1 MSEENTNPAA
11 EEVANIPTDVGLN
24 VQDIINVVK
33 IIDVVSG
40 RGAVKGEE
48 LSSVGTVRDR
58 LVAFINANVPQPPA
72 EEIGEDGEAVTEDT
86 AETVEETIEA
96 SE

>member
-1 MSEENTNPAA
+1 MSENNTPVV
-11 EEVANIPTDVGLN
+11 EETTANVPSDVGLN

-58 LVAFINANVPQPPA
+58 LVAFVNANAPQPP
-72 EEIGEDGEAVTEDT
+72 
-86 AETVEETIEA
+86 VEEDVE
-96 SE
+96 SEDSEEVIDEVSE

>member
-1 MSEENTNPAA
+1 MSEETQEVKANTP
-11 EEVANIPTDVGLN
+11 EDVTLN

-33 IIDVVSG
+33 IIDVVCE
-40 RGAVKGEE
+40 RGAVKGDE

-58 LVAFINANVPQPPA
+58 LVAFVNANTTQPPA
-72 EEIGEDGEAVTEDT
+72 EGDVESKDSEDEV
-86 AETVEETIEA
+86 ET

>member
-1 MSEENTNPAA
+1 MSDNNTPAVEETAANTPA
-11 EEVANIPTDVGLN
+11 DVGLN

-58 LVAFINANVPQPPA
+58 LVAFVNANSPQPPA
-72 EEIGEDGEAVTEDT
+72 EDEVS
-86 AETVEETIEA
+86 ETVDSADTEEVDVNVEF
-96 SE
+96 ED

>member
-1 MSEENTNPAA
+1 MSEQETPEAAA
-11 EEVANIPTDVGLN
+11 EAANTPADVGLN

-58 LVAFINANVPQPPA
+58 LVAFVNANAPQPPA
-72 EEIGEDGEAVTEDT
+72 EEEVSETVDS
-86 AETVEETIEA
+86 AETEEVDVNVELED
-96 SE
+96 

>member
-1 MSEENTNPAA
+1 MSEETNPA
-11 EEVANIPTDVGLN
+11 EVESANTPTDVGLT

-58 LVAFINANVPQPPA
+58 LVAFVNANTEQPPV
-72 EEIGEDGEAVTEDT
+72 DGEGEVASDEESEG
-86 AETVEETIEA
+86 AIETIEPPV
-96 SE
+96 E

>member
-1 MSEENTNPAA
+1 MSEETQEVQANTP
-11 EEVANIPTDVGLN
+11 EDVVLN

-40 RGAVKGEE
+40 RGAVKGDE
-48 LSSVGTVRDR
+48 LSSVGAVRDR
-58 LVAFINANVPQPPA
+58 LVAFVNANAPQPT
-72 EEIGEDGEAVTEDT
+72 EEEVEPEGSEDVV
-86 AETVEETIEA
+86 ET

>member
-1 MSEENTNPAA
+1 MSEETQEVQANTP
-11 EEVANIPTDVGLN
+11 EDVVLN

-40 RGAVKGEE
+40 RGAVKGDE
-48 LSSVGTVRDR
+48 LSSVGAVRDR
-58 LVAFINANVPQPPA
+58 LVAFVNANAPQQPA
-72 EEIGEDGEAVTEDT
+72 EGDVAGDDSP
-86 AETVEETIEA
+86 AEVIEP

>member
-1 MSEENTNPAA
+1 MSEQETPEAAA
-11 EEVANIPTDVGLN
+11 EAANTPADVGLN

-58 LVAFINANVPQPPA
+58 LVAFVNANSPQPPA
-72 EEIGEDGEAVTEDT
+72 EEEVSETVDS
-86 AETVEETIEA
+86 AETEEVDVNVELED
-96 SE
+96 

>member
-1 MSEENTNPAA
+1 MSEETQEVKANTP
-11 EEVANIPTDVGLN
+11 EDVTLN

-33 IIDVVSG
+33 IIDVVSE
-40 RGAVKGEE
+40 RGAVKGDE

-58 LVAFINANVPQPPA
+58 LVAFVNANTSQPSA
-72 EEIGEDGEAVTEDT
+72 EGDVESEDSEDEV
-86 AETVEETIEA
+86 ET

>member
-1 MSEENTNPAA
+1 MSEQETPEAATEAANTPA
-11 EEVANIPTDVGLN
+11 DVGLN
-24 VQDIINVVK
+24 VQDIVNVVK

-58 LVAFINANVPQPPA
+58 LVAFVNANSPQPPA
-72 EEIGEDGEAVTEDT
+72 EEEVSETVDS
-86 AETVEETIEA
+86 AETEEMDVNVELED
-96 SE
+96 

>member
-1 MSEENTNPAA
+1 MSEQETAEAVEEAANTPA
-11 EEVANIPTDVGLN
+11 DVGLN
-24 VQDIINVVK
+24 VQDIVNVVK

-58 LVAFINANVPQPPA
+58 LVAFVNANSPQPPA
-72 EEIGEDGEAVTEDT
+72 EEEVS
-86 AETVEETIEA
+86 ETVDSAKTEEEDVNV
-96 SE
+96 ELED

>member
-1 MSEENTNPAA
+1 MSETETPEAVEETAANTPA
-11 EEVANIPTDVGLN
+11 DVGLN

-58 LVAFINANVPQPPA
+58 LVAFVNANTTQPPA
-72 EEIGEDGEAVTEDT
+72 EDEA
-86 AETVEETIEA
+86 AETGEVAETEEVEI
-96 SE
+96 

>member
-1 MSEENTNPAA
+1 MSEQETPEAVAEAANTPA
-11 EEVANIPTDVGLN
+11 DVGLN
-24 VQDIINVVK
+24 VQDIVNVVK

-58 LVAFINANVPQPPA
+58 LVAFVNANSPQPPA
-72 EEIGEDGEAVTEDT
+72 EEEVSETVDS
-86 AETVEETIEA
+86 AETEEVDVNVELED
-96 SE
+96 

>member
-1 MSEENTNPAA
+1 MSDNNTPAVEEAAANTPA
-11 EEVANIPTDVGLN
+11 DVGLN
-24 VQDIINVVK
+24 VQDIVNVVK

-58 LVAFINANVPQPPA
+58 LVAFVNANSPQPPV
-72 EEIGEDGEAVTEDT
+72 EEEVS
-86 AETVEETIEA
+86 ETVDSADTEEVDVNVEL
-96 SE
+96 ED

>member
-1 MSEENTNPAA
+1 MSDNNTPAVEETAANTPA
-11 EEVANIPTDVGLN
+11 DVGLN

-58 LVAFINANVPQPPA
+58 LVAFVNANAPQPPA
-72 EEIGEDGEAVTEDT
+72 EDEVS
-86 AETVEETIEA
+86 ETVDSADTEEVDVNVEF
-96 SE
+96 ED

>member
-1 MSEENTNPAA
+1 MSDNNTPAVEEAAANTPA
-11 EEVANIPTDVGLN
+11 DVGLN

-58 LVAFINANVPQPPA
+58 LVAFVNANAPQPPV
-72 EEIGEDGEAVTEDT
+72 EEDVESEDSEEVIGEV
-86 AETVEETIEA
+86 

>member
-11 EEVANIPTDVGLN
+11 EEVANVPTDVGLN

-40 RGAVKGEE
+40 RGAVKGDE

-58 LVAFINANVPQPPA
+58 LVAFINANVPQPPV
-72 EEIGEDGEAVTEDT
+72 EDIGEDGDAVTEDT

>member
-1 MSEENTNPAA
+1 MSDNNTPAVEETAANTPA
-11 EEVANIPTDVGLN
+11 DVGLN

-58 LVAFINANVPQPPA
+58 LVAFVNANSPQPPA
-72 EEIGEDGEAVTEDT
+72 EDEVS
-86 AETVEETIEA
+86 ETVDSADTEEVDVNVEL
-96 SE
+96 ED

>member
-1 MSEENTNPAA
+1 MSEETQEVQANTP
-11 EEVANIPTDVGLN
+11 EDVTLN

-40 RGAVKGEE
+40 RGAVKGDE
-48 LSSVGTVRDR
+48 LSSVGAVRDR
-58 LVAFINANVPQPPA
+58 LVAFVNANAPQPT
-72 EEIGEDGEAVTEDT
+72 EEEVEPEGSEDVV
-86 AETVEETIEA
+86 ET

>member
-1 MSEENTNPAA
+1 MSDNNTPAVEETAANTPA
-11 EEVANIPTDVGLN
+11 DVGLN

>member
-1 MSEENTNPAA
+1 MSEQETPEAAA
-11 EEVANIPTDVGLN
+11 EAANTPADVGLN
-24 VQDIINVVK
+24 VQDIVNVVK

-58 LVAFINANVPQPPA
+58 LVAFVNANSPQPPA
-72 EEIGEDGEAVTEDT
+72 EEEVSETVDS
-86 AETVEETIEA
+86 AETEEVDVNVELED
-96 SE
+96 

>member
-1 MSEENTNPAA
+1 MSEQETPEAATEAANTPA
-11 EEVANIPTDVGLN
+11 DVGLN
-24 VQDIINVVK
+24 VQDIVNVVK

-58 LVAFINANVPQPPA
+58 LVAFVNANSPQPPA
-72 EEIGEDGEAVTEDT
+72 DEPPAVDEEVEDAPGVIHSNNEVED
-86 AETVEETIEA
+86 
-96 SE
+96 

>member
-1 MSEENTNPAA
+1 MSDNNTPAVEETAANTPA
-11 EEVANIPTDVGLN
+11 DVGLN

-58 LVAFINANVPQPPA
+58 LVAFVNANSPQPPA
-72 EEIGEDGEAVTEDT
+72 EDEVSETVDS
-86 AETVEETIEA
+86 AETEEMDVNVELED
-96 SE
+96 